1 MPWFKKKYASK
12 KDLEILDSKLSNSFS
27 NIKKHN
33 ENIFE
38 WLNHFNTKIL
48 EQQEAI
54 SSHNQIFQN
63 IDQKISKIPLM
74 EYELKK
80 IRESQS
86 EAGNMLSNVSE
97 LREKLI
103 QVTHNQYNITNDLTS
118 IHEKIEK
125 PKSKTFKQKLI
136 KKISK
141 NSRKYI
147 KTITLNLIHKYE
159 NISALKLREI
169 IVEEQ
174 GLCSKSAFYRLLK
187 NLENEEDIET
197 AHHGQEK
204 IYISKLIKR
213 AQQ

>member
-1 MPWFKKKYASK
+1 MPWFKRKYASK
-12 KDLEILDSKLSNSFS
+12 KDLEVLDSKLTTSFS

-38 WLNHFNTKIL
+38 WLDYFNTKIT
-48 EQQEAI
+48 EQQQTI
-54 SSHNQIFQN
+54 SNQNQTFQN

-74 EYELKK
+74 EYELKR
-80 IRESQS
+80 IRESQT
-86 EAGNMLSNVSE
+86 ETGNMLSNVSE
-97 LREKLI
+97 LREKLS
-103 QVTHNQYNITNDLTS
+103 QVIHNQYGITNEITS
-118 IHEKIEK
+118 INQKMEK

-147 KTITLNLIHKYE
+147 KTITINLIHKYE

-174 GLCSKSAFYRLLK
+174 GLCSKSAFYRLLSNIEK
-187 NLENEEDIET
+187 EEDIEI
-197 AHHGQEK
+197 ANHGQEK

-213 AQQ
+213 VQ